1 MNFLNY
7 FTAGF
12 QVVKELRKQQK
23 FNQDFLIDYLS
34 ELENKYQGNFS
45 EEQLFKIN
53 QYYGLLIGPILCGS
67 YKMLYDQAFSM
78 EERKRATLF
87 GILTPLGDDL
97 FDVHHLSIEKIST
110 LTFEPDQ
117 YQAKLFAEN
126 VVKEIQS
133 ALLLEVPHK
142 EAYIK
147 ASKDVLDLQV
157 ATTAQTSPEIEKNHL
172 LEITYRKGA
181 VSVIIYHQ
189 ILSTAVNEQMMK
201 VLEEV
206 GGLYQL
212 GNDLFDVYKDTRD
225 GIYTIPNT
233 CTDFKELKTVFVS
246 KVKYMN
252 RLINALPYSNNRK
265 EKFKIIMNSINA
277 RSMVAIDEWIAFQ
290 KKYGANVNL
299 KSFERKALIIDMER
313 PSLFIKWLYYMWKLP
328 RLI

>member
-1 MNFLNY
+1 MKLLNY
-7 FTAGF
+7 FTAGYK
-12 QVVKELRKQQK
+12 VVKELRRQRR
-23 FNQDFLIDYLS
+23 FNQAFLVNYLS
-34 ELENKYQGNFS
+34 ELENKYQGIFS

-53 QYYGLLIGPILCGS
+53 KYYGLLIGPILCGS
-67 YKMLYDQAFSM
+67 YKMLYGQPFTE

-97 FDVHHLSIEKIST
+97 FDVHHLPIEKISA

-117 YQAKLFAEN
+117 YQAALFAEK

-133 ALLLEVPHK
+133 ALLHEVPNK
-142 EAYIK
+142 DAYIQ
-147 ASKDVLDLQV
+147 ASRDVLDLQV
-157 ATTAQTSPEIEKNHL
+157 ATTAQTSPDMEKNQL
-172 LEITYRKGA
+172 LKITYRKGA

-189 ILSTAVNEQMMK
+189 ILSTAADEQMMK

-233 CTDFKELKTVFVS
+233 CKDFKELKTSFVS

-252 RLINALPYSNNRK
+252 SLINALPFSNNRK
-265 EKFKIIMNSINA
+265 EKFKVIMNSINA
-277 RSMVAIDEWIAFQ
+277 RSMVAIDEWITFQ
-290 KKYGANVNL
+290 NKYGTGINL
-299 KSFERKALIIDMER
+299 KSVERKAMIIDMEK
-313 PSLFIKWLYYMWKLP
+313 PALFIKWLYYMWKLP

>member
-12 QVVKELRKQQK
+12 QVVKELRKQRR
-23 FNQDFLIDYLS
+23 FNQAFLVHYLS
-34 ELENKYQGNFS
+34 ELENKYQGSFS
-45 EEQLFKIN
+45 KEQLFKIN

-67 YKMLYDQAFSM
+67 YKMLYSQAFGE

-97 FDVHHLSIEKIST
+97 FDVHHLPIEKISA
-110 LTFEPDQ
+110 LTFEPEQ

-133 ALLLEVPHK
+133 ALLQEVPHK

-157 ATTAQTSPEIEKNHL
+157 ATIAQTSSDMEKDEL
-172 LEITYRKGA
+172 LQITYRKGA

-189 ILSTAVNEQMMK
+189 ILSTAADEQMMK

-212 GNDLFDVYKDTRD
+212 GNDLFDVFKDTRD

-233 CTDFKELKTVFVS
+233 CKDFSTLKSSFLD
-246 KVKYMN
+246 KVMYMN
-252 RLINALPYSNNRK
+252 RLIQSLPYEKNRK
-265 EKFKIIMNSINA
+265 EKFSIIINSINA
-277 RSMVAIDEWIAFQ
+277 RSLVAIEEWIAFQ
-290 KKYGANVNL
+290 RKHGREADL
-299 KSFERKALIIDMER
+299 RSFERKTLIIDMEKPR
-313 PSLFIKWLYYMWKLP
+313 LFIKWLFYTWKLP
-328 RLI
+328 RTI

>member
-12 QVVKELRKQQK
+12 QVVKELRKQRR
-23 FNQDFLIDYLS
+23 FNQAFLVHYLS
-34 ELENKYQGNFS
+34 ELENKYQGSFS
-45 EEQLFKIN
+45 KEQLFKIN

-67 YKMLYDQAFSM
+67 YKMLYGQAFGE

-97 FDVHHLSIEKIST
+97 FDVHHLPIEKISA
-110 LTFEPDQ
+110 LTFEPEQ

-133 ALLLEVPHK
+133 ALLYEVPHK

-157 ATTAQTSPEIEKNHL
+157 ATIAQTSSDMEKDEL
-172 LEITYRKGA
+172 LQITYRKGA

-189 ILSTAVNEQMMK
+189 ILSTAADEQMMK

-212 GNDLFDVYKDTRD
+212 GNDLFDVFKDTRD

-233 CTDFKELKTVFVS
+233 CKDFSTLKSSFLD
-246 KVKYMN
+246 KVMYMN
-252 RLINALPYSNNRK
+252 RLIQSLPYEKNRK
-265 EKFKIIMNSINA
+265 EKFSIIINSINA
-277 RSMVAIDEWIAFQ
+277 RSLVAIEEWIAFQ
-290 KKYGANVNL
+290 RKHGREADL
-299 KSFERKALIIDMER
+299 RSFERKTLIIDMEKPR
-313 PSLFIKWLYYMWKLP
+313 LFIKWLFYTWKLP
-328 RLI
+328 RII

>member
-12 QVVKELRKQQK
+12 QVVKELRNQQK

-45 EEQLFKIN
+45 EEQRFKIN
-53 QYYGLLIGPILCGS
+53 KYYGLLIGPILCCS
-67 YKMLYDQAFSM
+67 YKMLYDQAFND

-97 FDVHHLSIEKIST
+97 FDVHHLPIEKISA
-110 LTFEPDQ
+110 LTFEPEQ

-133 ALLLEVPHK
+133 ALLHEVPHK
-142 EAYIK
+142 EEYIK

-157 ATTAQTSPEIEKNHL
+157 ATTAQTSPDIEKNQL

-181 VSVIIYHQ
+181 VSVIICHQ
-189 ILSTAVNEQMMK
+189 ILSTAADEQMLK

-225 GIYTIPNT
+225 RIYTIPNT
-233 CTDFKELKTVFVS
+233 CKDFKELKTVFVS

-252 RLINALPYSNNRK
+252 GLINALPYSNNRK
-265 EKFKIIMNSINA
+265 EKFKIIMNSFNA

-290 KKYGANVNL
+290 MKYGANVNL

>member
-7 FTAGF
+7 FKAGF

-23 FNQDFLIDYLS
+23 FNQGFLVDYLS

-67 YKMLYDQAFSM
+67 YKMLYGQAFSV

-97 FDVHHLSIEKIST
+97 FDVHHLPIEKISA
-110 LTFEPDQ
+110 LTFEPEQ

-133 ALLLEVPHK
+133 ALLHEVPHK

-189 ILSTAVNEQMMK
+189 ILSTAAAEQMLK

-233 CTDFKELKTVFVS
+233 CKDFKELKTVFVS

-252 RLINALPYSNNRK
+252 ELINALPYSNNRK

-299 KSFERKALIIDMER
+299 KSFERKVLIIDMER